1 MKRER
6 ERDFCLC
13 VMDWLCVVPSQRS
26 WWLSRLKADWHI
38 HEDPIHLIP
47 PSPPTNTRSF
57 HCFFSTPYSLT
68 TYLSMWLIWIVDLK
82 GTFIVG
88 EWIKKISLF
97 RIVCHTGIIAS
108 APSYLL
114 PPLFS
119 KKKKKK
125 NILPPQLKQQHN
137 KKKII

>member
-1 MKRER
+1 
-6 ERDFCLC
+6 
-13 VMDWLCVVPSQRS
+13 
-26 WWLSRLKADWHI
+26 
-38 HEDPIHLIP
+38 
-47 PSPPTNTRSF
+47 
-57 HCFFSTPYSLT
+57 
-68 TYLSMWLIWIVDLK
+68 MWLIWIVDLK

-119 KKKKKK
+119 KKKKKSPSSTTEATTQQEE
-125 NILPPQLKQQHN
+125 NNLKKTYKQGESIGGVKEQWKRKERTLN
-137 KKKII
+137 LWVCVK